1 MLQCNIA
8 CDIYIALQQIEYPG
22 GGVMY
27 DMFAKYFENTHELPT
42 QVIKTNKLFVNEFE
56 KLMAFQMKVLQ
67 SYMDIHLNQLKAVAE
82 VKDTKSLQNFLSD
95 QTEVAN
101 TLREK
106 IMDDAKRLADLSTG
120 FKDSLDDLAK
130 DNMTSATAKAA

>member
-1 MLQCNIA
+1 
-8 CDIYIALQQIEYPG
+8 
-22 GGVMY
+22 MY
-27 DMFAKYFENTHELPT
+27 DMFSKCFENTHALPT
-42 QVIKTNKLFVNEFE
+42 QVTKTNKLFVNELE

-67 SYMDIHLNQLKAVAE
+67 SYMDIHLNQLKAVVE

-106 IMDDAKRLADLSTG
+106 MMDDAKTLADLTTG
-120 FKDSLDDLAK
+120 FKDSFDDLAK
-130 DNMTSATAKAA
+130 DNMTSVTAKAA